1 MAEFERPNIPYV
13 PQEVLPNNNRYALKS
28 AAGQPPTADDFD
40 GEFNWLTDVAN
51 DLYTDIQGVAAGI
64 IPGANQAVNANK
76 FPTTNGQQPPTIS
89 WTVVQTIHLADQA
102 VTEVKVFDSAI
113 TNSKIG
119 PGAVTTDKIYPGAV
133 TNPLIALN
141 AVASANIQ
149 DGAISN
155 QKLADNSVSTNKI
168 VDQSVSAVKITNN
181 TITAQQIANNTLTN
195 QQFAV
200 IAQIPVGTV
209 IDFAGG
215 NGGYV
220 PPGWLNCV
228 GQAVSRVTYAALFAV
243 IGITYGAGDG
253 ATTFNVP
260 DFRGRASFGVD
271 MNYSGQPQTT
281 AGRITATTASLLTNG
296 GYGGEELHSL
306 TVQEM
311 PSHNHSYTISALLGT
326 NFNPSSGNQYVGIA
340 NANTGNT
347 GGGQPH
353 NNMPPFMLMT
363 KIIYAGV

>member
-64 IPGANQAVNANK
+64 IPGANQAINTNK

-102 VTEVKVFDSAI
+102 VTETKVFDSAI

-133 TNPLIALN
+133 TNPIISPNAIAT
-141 AVASANIQ
+141 ANIQ
-149 DGAISN
+149 DGAITN
-155 QKLADNSVSTNKI
+155 QKLTDGCVSTNK
-168 VDQSVSAVKITNN
+168 VENQAVTTDKIANHA
-181 TITAQQIANNTLTN
+181 ITAQQVANNTLTN
-195 QQFAV
+195 QQLAV
-200 IAQIPVGTV
+200 IAQIPVGAL

-215 NGGYV
+215 NGGV
-220 PPGWLNCV
+220 IPTGWLNCT
-228 GQAVSRVTYAALFAV
+228 GQAVNRVTYAALFAV

-271 MNYSGQPQTT
+271 MNYSGQPQATN
-281 AGRITATTASLLTNG
+281 GRITTTTANLLTNG
-296 GYGGEELHSL
+296 GVGGEETHSL

-311 PSHNHSYTISALLGT
+311 PSHNHSYTSPALAGT
-326 NFNPSSGNQYVGIA
+326 NFEPSTGNQYVATA
-340 NANTGNT
+340 NTNTGNT
-347 GGGQPH
+347 GGNQPH
-353 NNMPPFMLMT
+353 NNMSPFMLIT